1 MNNMRAYV
9 AWLSVVLLSVRR
21 PLEPQEPQ
29 IGQVVEFF
37 HTARRAQQSRGHK
50 KRTLFNKSCPLSF
63 QLMNRCAF
71 WYNLEFGTMKS
82 ARSAATQLA
91 VKNHMKSPE
100 IPTRRYLIRA

>member
-50 KRTLFNKSCPLSF
+50 KRTLFKSCPLSF

-71 WYNLEFGTMKS
+71 CDNVAFGTMKES
-82 ARSAATQLA
+82 TELARPKLSESQ
-91 VKNHMKSPE
+91 S
-100 IPTRRYLIRA
+100 Y